1 MPVVYKMIEID
12 DYEIEIE
19 PGDIDAD
26 QIDLLFER
34 DDIMEFVGN
43 TYRITELF
51 TTEDIMLA
59 FAEKVAEGLI
69 RWELDD
75 FPDDLKVWMKEQIAK
90 VAVPEPM
97 SKAQILDAAAE
108 IIKDTDVYAT
118 ESDISMLTDFFEKI
132 HKSTF
137 RYAASL
143 TWIYNEDNGLP
154 IQAAIG
160 ESIKKF
166 FEEADLPEVM
176 KKKLDAFDHWV
187 SVVQTFVKGGE

>member
-75 FPDDLKVWMKEQIAK
+75 F
-90 VAVPEPM
+90 
-97 SKAQILDAAAE
+97 
-108 IIKDTDVYAT
+108 
-118 ESDISMLTDFFEKI
+118 
-132 HKSTF
+132 
-137 RYAASL
+137 
-143 TWIYNEDNGLP
+143 
-154 IQAAIG
+154 
-160 ESIKKF
+160 
-166 FEEADLPEVM
+166 
-176 KKKLDAFDHWV
+176 
-187 SVVQTFVKGGE
+187 